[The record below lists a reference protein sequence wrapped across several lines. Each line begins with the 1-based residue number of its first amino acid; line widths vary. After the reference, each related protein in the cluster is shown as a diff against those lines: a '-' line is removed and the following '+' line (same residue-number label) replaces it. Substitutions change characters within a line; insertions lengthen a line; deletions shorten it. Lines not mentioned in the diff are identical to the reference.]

1 MYYIGPCVLHRSVDR
16 STASV
21 GAPVVTDER
30 RHRATLEREYEDAED
45 GEGERDDDDDDDDAR
60 DARW

>member
-1 MYYIGPCVLHRSVDR
+1 MYYIGRSIGRRRRLARPSSPID
-16 STASV
+16 
-21 GAPVVTDER
+21 
-30 RHRATLEREYEDAED
+30 RHRATLEREDEDAED